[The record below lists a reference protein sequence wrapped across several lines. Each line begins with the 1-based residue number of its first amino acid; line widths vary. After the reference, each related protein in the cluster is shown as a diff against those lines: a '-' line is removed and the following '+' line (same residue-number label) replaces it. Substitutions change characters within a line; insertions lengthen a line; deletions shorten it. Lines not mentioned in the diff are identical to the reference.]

1 MTTAM
6 TDLHPGDTVTVTF
19 QDEDHPGV
27 IENIHHGWIYA
38 RITIDPELD
47 YGKIT
52 ARLAPQSTVCVRHN
66 NIRKGNQ

>member
-1 MTTAM
+1 M

-19 QDEDHPGV
+19 DGHDHPGT
-27 IENIHHGWIYA
+27 IEHTHHGWAYC

-66 NIRKGNQ
+66 NIRKTDQ